1 MLYTNLLFANF
12 DHTATGKVVLT
23 FKMSFMVYTKLLIN
37 ICETH
42 LKVETTFPVAV
53 CFKLAN
59 KCFTYTSASKCK
71 NAKKCKKIDST
82 KLAKLPRKSYSQVL
96 PIFMI

>member
-1 MLYTNLLFANF
+1 
-12 DHTATGKVVLT
+12 
-23 FKMSFMVYTKLLIN
+23 MVYTKLLLN

-42 LKVETTFPVAV
+42 LKVETILKVKNNFPVV
-53 CFKLAN
+53 VFFKLAN
-59 KCFTYTSASKCK
+59 KCFTYASASKCK